1 VGDVLIAV
9 NEQPYSDDVL
19 KAAVAAARG
28 GTVPIRLVVK
38 TDDRVRTVD
47 WAWNGGL
54 RYPRLERLAPAD
66 PKNPT
71 GLERLLA
78 ARR

>member
-1 VGDVLIAV
+1 M
-9 NEQPYSDDVL
+9 
-19 KAAVAAARG
+19 KAAVAEAKG
-28 GTVPIRLVVK
+28 GSAPIRLTVK
-38 TDDRVRTVD
+38 TDDRVRVLD
-47 WAWNGGL
+47 WAWNGVL